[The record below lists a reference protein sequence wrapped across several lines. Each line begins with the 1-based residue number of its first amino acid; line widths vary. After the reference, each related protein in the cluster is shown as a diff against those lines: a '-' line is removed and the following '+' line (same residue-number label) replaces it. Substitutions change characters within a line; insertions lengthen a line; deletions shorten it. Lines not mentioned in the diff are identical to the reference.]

1 MKHKKLEL
9 NAEFEVAFALRHVQ
23 AAEMVLEPGSAT
35 GGPDNRHAGADQWL
49 FVVSGTGLAVVD
61 GTRWP
66 LLAGSLLVV
75 ERGEAHEI
83 RCTGDEPLRTVNF
96 YSPPA
101 YAENGEL
108 LPAGDS

>member
-1 MKHKKLEL
+1 MKHKTLALQSDFK
-9 NAEFEVAFALRHVQ
+9 VAFVIRNVQ
-23 AAEMVLEPGSAT
+23 AAEMTLAPRTST

-49 FVVSGTGLAVVD
+49 YVVSGNGLAIVD
-61 GTRWP
+61 GVQQP
-66 LLAGSLLVV
+66 LQAGSLLGI

-101 YAENGEL
+101 YREDGEP
-108 LPAGDS
+108 LPAGEG

>member
-9 NAEFEVAFALRHVQ
+9 DAEFDVAFAVRKVQ
-23 AAEMVLEPGSAT
+23 AAEMVLEPGAKT

-49 FVVSGTGLAVVD
+49 FVVSGSGLAVVD
-61 GTRWP
+61 GSRQP
-66 LLAGSLLVV
+66 LQAGSLLVI

-83 RCTGDEPLRTVNF
+83 RCRGDAPLRTVNF

-101 YAENGEL
+101 YADNGEP